1 MLTGLLGCV
10 NDCHHCVGHS
20 LGHDPCGVSRVHVE
34 GTGNDHHD
42 VESDDALGD
51 VQAHDQNRS
60 AKKQKEEYEP
70 TDVRSVHMSKVW
82 NRSTYLDLEKVVPT
96 DTLVVHLVIRI
107 ICIPTTFIL
116 DKSKSSSSVNYIR
129 GDLRRGQERRL
140 LTDETEQSV
149 EQECRSERDDHSYN

>member
-10 NDCHHCVGHS
+10 NGCHHCVGHS

-70 TDVRSVHMSKVW
+70 TDVKSV
-82 NRSTYLDLEKVVPT
+82 Y
-96 DTLVVHLVIRI
+96 
-107 ICIPTTFIL
+107 
-116 DKSKSSSSVNYIR
+116 
-129 GDLRRGQERRL
+129 
-140 LTDETEQSV
+140 
-149 EQECRSERDDHSYN
+149 RSERSVMGQHTSIFKRSSRPTRLLCIS